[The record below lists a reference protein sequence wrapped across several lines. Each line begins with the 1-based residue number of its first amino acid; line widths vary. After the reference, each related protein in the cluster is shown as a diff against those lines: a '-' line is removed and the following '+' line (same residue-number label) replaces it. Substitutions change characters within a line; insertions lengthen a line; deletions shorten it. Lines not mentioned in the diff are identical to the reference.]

1 MKRRLA
7 LVTLLLLSG
16 VIATSVSRATTPTPA
31 PAPTP
36 APLYAFVDAQSG
48 PLPWDAVSLSSVL
61 NGNTML
67 GGPHAA
73 TTPTGGVVAFR
84 TAGNDLGLYSQPS
97 NASPTFVD
105 RTTGNVVPAPGADP
119 VPFADPS
126 GASDLL
132 YVDGTGHLQLQVAN
146 DPAGPFWVA
155 THNGSPWRPFVTMDL
170 SDESGLTGKVSTPSV
185 ALVNNVALVSFTCV
199 DGSIAV
205 LRLTWPT
212 TSSLPTLDAANA
224 IRSSSLTPTT
234 TTVPTTVAP
243 HAASTTTTSTTVRST
258 TTTHP
263 PTPTTTVRSTTTTT
277 TLPASTTTTSTTST
291 TTTVRSTT
299 TTTTLP
305 PTTTTTT
312 PPVPTFASD
321 PVVLPQLVPTI
332 AVVTSG
338 GDVVT
343 YTATSA
349 NLATWS
355 LTDVTV
361 MTSTVRVHGPLVVD
375 NNSSKVVLAAVA
387 NTGSAILFSTPLVTQ
402 TPRVT
407 PTPTPSWT
415 VQNATALS
423 PGAPPLTGTL
433 ALSVTDTTLQVA
445 GQAANWGD
453 LYVLTNQI
461 GSNIWANTDVS
472 VTGGASARTVG
483 NIVAALTTGSSTVFF
498 AAGLNSPPPQGVGLY
513 AIPSRKWAKS
523 ITDGWPIISETGAL
537 GTLTNPWVGYT
548 KATPVAQT
556 ADFLM
561 GQTIQNSH
569 QRVTWLS
576 FWTVSGPL
584 GAEVQNAA
592 TYYQHGFASGA
603 WVASQIDQ
611 YRDLE
616 VGLKPDWVIFD
627 PEGWPDSHS
636 RLDAPPGS
644 SRAVMAQYTAYWT
657 NMLKGWSDGLASVD
671 PSLNAGVYASQSEY
685 RNYGLASSPLPA
697 FIALAFGNGGPIRL
711 AGLTGS
717 NIRGYIA
724 FSATCSPRSTQP
736 LTLQQQITTLKNP
749 PWSGQFNTLQFD
761 AGVYCPPPAS

>member
-16 VIATSVSRATTPTPA
+16 VIATSVSRATTPTAA
-31 PAPTP
+31 PVPVP

-73 TTPTGGVVAFR
+73 STPTGGVVAFR
-84 TAGNDLGLYSQPS
+84 TATNDLGLYNQPS
-97 NASPTFVD
+97 ASSPTFFD
-105 RTTGNVVPAPGADP
+105 RTTGNVVPTPGADP
-119 VPFADPS
+119 VPFTDPS
-126 GASDLL
+126 GAVDLL
-132 YVDGTGHLQLQVAN
+132 YVDTGGHLQLQVAN

-155 THNGSPWRPFVTMDL
+155 THNGSPWRPYVTMDL
-170 SDESGLTGKVSTPSV
+170 TDESGFTAEIGIPSV
-185 ALVNNVALVSFTCV
+185 ALVNNTALVSFASA

-205 LRLTWPT
+205 VRLTWPT
-212 TSSLPTLDAANA
+212 ASSLPTLDAASA
-224 IRSSSLTPTT
+224 IPSSSLARANTA
-234 TTVPTTVAP
+234 TVATTVAP
-243 HAASTTTTSTTVRST
+243 HAASTTTSTTTTVRATTTTSTTVRA
-258 TTTHP
+258 
-263 PTPTTTVRSTTTTT
+263 TTTTT
-277 TLPASTTTTSTTST
+277 SSTTTSTTST
-291 TTTVRSTT
+291 TSTT
-299 TTTTLP
+299 TSTTTLP
-305 PTTTTTT
+305 PTTTTTV

-321 PVVLPQLVPTI
+321 PVVLPQLVPTV
-332 AVVTSG
+332 AVVTSA
-338 GDVVT
+338 GDLVT
-343 YTATSA
+343 LTATSA
-349 NLATWS
+349 NLSTWS

-361 MTSTVRVHGPLVVD
+361 LASTVRVHGPLAVD
-375 NNSSKVVLAAVA
+375 NNSSNVVVAATSNA
-387 NTGSAILFSTPLVTQ
+387 GSAILFTTPLVSQ
-402 TPRVT
+402 APRVV
-407 PTPTPSWT
+407 PTPAPTWT

-433 ALSVTDTTLQVA
+433 ALSVTDSTIQVG

-453 LYVLTNQI
+453 LYVLTNRI
-461 GSNIWANTDVS
+461 GSNIWTNTDVS

-483 NIVAALTTGSSTVFF
+483 NVVAALTSGTSTVFF

-548 KATPVAQT
+548 KTTPVSQT

-584 GAEVQNAA
+584 GAEVQNNA

-611 YRDLE
+611 YRGLG
-616 VGLKPDWVIFD
+616 VGIKPDWVIFD

-644 SRAVMAQYTAYWT
+644 SRAVMAQYTGYWT
-657 NMLKGWSDGLASVD
+657 NMLRGWSDGLASVD

-685 RNYGLASSPLPA
+685 RNYGLAASPLPA

-711 AGLTGS
+711 AGLVGS
-717 NIRGYIA
+717 NIRGFIA
-724 FSATCSPRSTQP
+724 FSATCAPRATQP
-736 LTLQQQITTLKNP
+736 LTLQQQITTLENP